1 MALMNFYLVKR
12 KLKKKENKKKITI
25 IEQLLRNDFFC
36 GSIIIIIILYGYY
49 NCASKELKLVD
60 KLKQVMNRNI
70 TFHLS

>member
-36 GSIIIIIILYGYY
+36 GSIIIMIILYGYY